1 MSLSHVTAKSTLS
14 ESLSTLP
21 GKDTNLDATSGELN
35 ATIASLTATIKK
47 LKDLLLVA
55 ANTEDEWHK
64 RASKVLDLLHENEIE
79 QFLSESRKEELED
92 LLSRAQDYA
101 GSSVSVAA
109 ELVTE
114 IKTYESHLEM
124 AQEAKGKIALLLVT
138 KNLDFFSQQG
148 IGSTRE
154 KITDNTAT
162 REIRSVIATAQALV
176 SLREGK

>member
-14 ESLSTLP
+14 ASLSTLP
-21 GKDTNLDATSGELN
+21 GKDTNLDATSGELD
-35 ATIASLTATIKK
+35 ATIASLTATIKT
-47 LKDLLLVA
+47 LKDLLRVA
-55 ANTEDEWHK
+55 MKTETEWHK
-64 RASKVLDLLHENEIE
+64 RVKKVKNLLSENGIE

-92 LLSRAQDYA
+92 LLSRAQEYTNSS
-101 GSSVSVAA
+101 GSVGV

-114 IKTYESHLEM
+114 IKTFESHLEM
-124 AQEAKGKIALLLVT
+124 AEEAKGKIALLLVT

-154 KITDNTAT
+154 KTTDNTAT